1 MKIVGGKASQFLAG
15 RVAQTLGCG
24 LAIAEFKHFPDG
36 ELYTRLLEDIDE
48 VTIVQSTVT
57 DSDFICLLQLIDA
70 CEGASR
76 INVVIPYM
84 GYARQDKVFMR
95 GEPVSARAVAR
106 AIKADNIFTINIHSK
121 NILSF
126 FGGNAVD
133 LDAMP
138 LLGKYIGSIGL
149 DNPVIIA
156 PDEGAAHLAQ
166 RAASELGIDYDYLE
180 KTRLSGDKV
189 ILKAKKLDVKA
200 RDVVI
205 VDDMISTGGTVAE
218 TIGLLRKQG
227 AREVYAA
234 CVHPVLSMNAVLKLW
249 DAGTRD
255 IIATD
260 TIERSVSKVTVAPII
275 AKAIG
280 ETLK

>member
-24 LAIAEFKHFPDG
+24 LAIVEFKHFPDG

-57 DSDFICLLQLIDA
+57 DSDLICLLQLIDA
-70 CEGASR
+70 CEDADKV
-76 INVVIPYM
+76 NVVVPYM
-84 GYARQDKVFMR
+84 GYARQDKVFIK
-95 GEPVSARAVAR
+95 GEAVSARAVAR

-126 FGGNAVD
+126 FDGNAVD

-149 DNPVIIA
+149 NNPVIIA

-166 RAASELGIDYDYLE
+166 RAASELGIDYDHLE

-189 ILKAKKLDVKA
+189 ILKAKKLDVMA

-205 VDDMISTGGTVAE
+205 VDDMISTGGTMAE
-218 TIGLLRKQG
+218 TISLLREQG
-227 AREVYAA
+227 ARNVYAA
-234 CVHPVLSMNAVLKLW
+234 CIHPVLSSNAVLKLY
-249 DAGTRD
+249 DAGTKD

-260 TIERSVSKVTVAPII
+260 TIEKVVSKVTVAPII
-275 AKAIG
+275 AEAIK
-280 ETLK
+280 ENL